1 MNDHIF
7 DELRL
12 SLARGRQGGP
22 AQSVSARTRR
32 RRRTQRRTQWAKAVA
47 AAATTHVKLAG
58 EAANAMVAAAP
69 SEQPKGGARAKRP
82 DEPDAVRHPGS
93 RAASWRMLRLDEMH
107 RAVPSAG
114 RQQMRLLPLPVISIY
129 LSIYR
134 CAVLRN
140 ILFYSALTCEACCSS
155 LEISAEDDMSGES
168 ESCFDGGR

>member
-69 SEQPKGGARAKRP
+69 SEQPKGGARAKRHRVSGVCP
-82 DEPDAVRHPGS
+82 AGRPPPRRGAHDPACALPPHLTIPRSIAHECSPSLARYQRI
-93 RAASWRMLRLDEMH
+93 RARGCAWRGPRPVPYHRSPSYPPSALPLRL
-107 RAVPSAG
+107 RAGAH
-114 RQQMRLLPLPVISIY
+114 
-129 LSIYR
+129 
-134 CAVLRN
+134 A
-140 ILFYSALTCEACCSS
+140 
-155 LEISAEDDMSGES
+155 
-168 ESCFDGGR
+168 

>member
-69 SEQPKGGARAKRP
+69 SEQPKKGRSAREATSRFRGLPCRP
-82 DEPDAVRHPGS
+82 ATAAQGRARSRLCITSPSHHPAQYRTRVHPVATDTRPRVRVGRPVRITAHS
-93 RAASWRMLRLDEMH
+93 SFEASH
-107 RAVPSAG
+107 RSA
-114 RQQMRLLPLPVISIY
+114 RVDV
-129 LSIYR
+129 
-134 CAVLRN
+134 A
-140 ILFYSALTCEACCSS
+140 
-155 LEISAEDDMSGES
+155 GE
-168 ESCFDGGR
+168 